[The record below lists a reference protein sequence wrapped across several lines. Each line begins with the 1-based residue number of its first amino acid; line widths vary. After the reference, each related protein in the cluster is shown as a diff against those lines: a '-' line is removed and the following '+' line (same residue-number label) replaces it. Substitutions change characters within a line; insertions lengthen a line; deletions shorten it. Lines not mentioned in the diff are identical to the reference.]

1 MEEMNSMSHL
11 MLNQVEQIADVKTCN
26 IDNVE
31 QRYYKVQW
39 KCTWEPAIVLERFC
53 GKIIADYEKGPSS
66 YKNKIKTVEKK
77 KQHNLV
83 KGNNRTNLTGRS
95 VDLRNY
101 EESERFEDT
110 CNLFSLSNSSKESP
124 DDKEP
129 DETCSTNEVQ
139 NVKNENLSATN
150 NEVNIKL
157 NLHNFD
163 IKTEPDNEVF
173 PNIDI
178 QSEYDNTSFNHAIT
192 AEESSFNHPNT
203 AEESTFNHA
212 ITAEESSFN
221 HAITAEESS
230 FNHAITEEDSSFNH
244 AITAEESTFNHAIT
258 AEESSFNH
266 AITAEESSFNHSITA
281 EESSFTN
288 KEQNYGFLLSLD
300 SADLITEGVII
311 NTNVESRNIRR
322 NQSGNHCFKCQS
334 CSYSTPKRS
343 LLMRHMLKHIV
354 EKPFKCSLCSYSA
367 ARKSKINSH
376 MTKHTREIKCN
387 LCAFSTPHFSS
398 IKYHLMTHTGEK
410 PFKCDQCIYATIT
423 KTNLKRHLKVHHPP
437 SCRNNDMLTKEN

>member
-230 FNHAITEEDSSFNH
+230 FNH
-244 AITAEESTFNHAIT
+244 
-258 AEESSFNH
+258 
-266 AITAEESSFNHSITA
+266 SITA

-322 NQSGNHCFKCQS
+322 NQSGNHCFKCQL